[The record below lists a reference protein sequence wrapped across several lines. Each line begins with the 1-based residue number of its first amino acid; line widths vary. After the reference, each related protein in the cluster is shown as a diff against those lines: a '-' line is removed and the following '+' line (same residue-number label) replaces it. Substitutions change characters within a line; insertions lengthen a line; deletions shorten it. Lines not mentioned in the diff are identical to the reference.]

1 MLWTSTRSAAAGRR
15 RHGWLAA
22 TACLGL
28 LIVAACADSRRAPAE
43 KAIAEIEAALASA
56 GSAPAKFV
64 PGELD
69 DVKSNLAG
77 LKQDYEQR
85 RYGAVLDAAPAVLA
99 DAQALAPSAAA
110 REAELLEDLR
120 GEWRALDQ
128 SVPTELA
135 AVADRFDRVAATGK
149 ALPAGLTVAEVGLA
163 KGRLRDALA
172 LWDRARQ
179 EAAAGRLP
187 EAVTL
192 AHQVREMARVVD
204 AVARTGAGNAGVE

>member
-1 MLWTSTRSAAAGRR
+1 MLWTSTRSAASGRR
-15 RHGWLAA
+15 RTAWLVA

-28 LIVAACADSRRAPAE
+28 LVIAACGDSRRAPAE

-56 GSAPAKFV
+56 GSAPAKFI

-77 LKQDYEQR
+77 LKQDYERR

-99 DAQALAPSAAA
+99 GARALAPSAAA

-120 GEWRALDQ
+120 GEWHELDQ

-135 AVADRFDRVAATGK
+135 AVADRFDRVAATGR
-149 ALPAGLTVAEVGLA
+149 ALPAGLTAAEVGLA

-204 AVARTGAGNAGVE
+204 AVARTGAGTAGVE

>member
-1 MLWTSTRSAAAGRR
+1 MLWTSTRSAAAGR
-15 RHGWLAA
+15 HAWLVA

-28 LIVAACADSRRAPAE
+28 LVVAACADSRRVPAE
-43 KAIAEIEAALASA
+43 KAIAEIEATLASA

-69 DVKSNLAG
+69 DLKSHLAG
-77 LKQDYEQR
+77 LKQDYQRR

-99 DAQALAPSAAA
+99 DARALAPSAAA

-120 GEWRALDQ
+120 GEWHELDQ
-128 SVPTELA
+128 SVPAELA
-135 AVADRFDRVAATGK
+135 AVADRFDRVAAT
-149 ALPAGLTVAEVGLA
+149 LPAGLTAAEVGLA
-163 KGRLRDALA
+163 RGRLRDALA

-192 AHQVREMARVVD
+192 ARQVREMARVVD
-204 AVARTGAGNAGVE
+204 AVGRPGAGTAGVE

>member
-1 MLWTSTRSAAAGRR
+1 MPWKSTRSAAKGRR
-15 RHGWLAA
+15 RNARLAA

-28 LIVAACADSRRAPAE
+28 LVVAACAESRRAPAE
-43 KAIAEIEAALASA
+43 KVIGEIEAALASA

-77 LKQDYEQR
+77 LKQDYERR

-99 DAQALAPSAAA
+99 DARALAPSAAA

-120 GEWRALDQ
+120 GEWHELEQ

-135 AVADRFDRVAATGK
+135 AVADRFDRVAVTGT
-149 ALPAGLTVAEVGLA
+149 ALPAGLTAAEIGLA

-192 AHQVREMARVVD
+192 AHQVREMGRVVD
-204 AVARTGAGNAGVE
+204 AAARTAEVE